1 MLTVFIQAVSA
12 FADPALGAF
21 RTKSDQILF
30 GLSPTQ
36 PLSMDKSVDL
46 ASIGEL
52 SSDLIPPMQAGSG
65 IKHLQYCFLVDL
77 HKIIFSRMFPLP
89 GLLSSFLD
97 VLSISQF
104 RRNNCLRSALD
115 LPMIDLTA
123 LGNGMGSSGK
133 RKLLL
138 CSTL

>member
-65 IKHLQYCFLVDL
+65 IKHLQCFLVDL
-77 HKIIFSRMFPLP
+77 HKIIFSKMFPLP
-89 GLLSSFLD
+89 GLSSFLD

-115 LPMIDLTA
+115 LPMIGLTA